1 MKICKKIKT
10 AVMALCLVIGMCAVS
25 TPQTVHAEYG
35 DNAYAFMTQLQSNY
49 PYRQVNSSNGMLSG
63 AEEWLKAQIVTMGYE
78 YMVQPFTK
86 TSSDGVTPCYGE
98 NLIFSKQGT
107 SDRVIVI
114 GAHYDCVEQTFGTDD
129 NASGVGVLLELASI
143 YSTKESPYTIRF
155 ILFSAEEPGC
165 LGSQYYVE
173 NLSQEERDRIACMI
187 NIDTIAAG
195 DNMYLYGGT
204 VDGDGNIVQD
214 WAVYQAQSAADLLG
228 LNMSFH
234 PDVNDSF
241 PTPTKATASDQMAFA
256 NAGIPYIYCE
266 ASNWNGEPYTN
277 FYETSNSAV
286 VGGTVMHNAEYD
298 NLTFIENTFG
308 TRAYDHLQA
317 YTKLIDY
324 LLENMEEG
332 EYTAGYTFED
342 TNTKATT
349 TDSVYFRE
357 KPTQYSQAIELLDA
371 GTEVTV
377 TGYHASWCRVE
388 VDGQEGYIK
397 TDYLTM
403 DENAENGSEEA
414 VSEDSSEEASSENE
428 SEAASDV
435 ELETGTEEEA
445 PSEAVSEN
453 ESEKATAKN
462 ESSKNEISSADAN
475 SSENAAAS
483 NSGSSSQSVS
493 GSQSDSTDVV
503 TKVMNQLK
511 SDPSTLRIVLI
522 AIIVIIGIWLCVFIA
537 LRRKKNAQEEDVSDG
552 SIATVKKVEQAEDSF
567 EEEVTK
573 EKAQK
578 EAAMERAVSKKP
590 VREKKAP
597 SKEISDSDGFES
609 SASKSNDSD
618 TGFANPNKN
627 KGEEKQ

>member
-1 MKICKKIKT
+1 MKICKKIKA

-25 TPQTVHAEYG
+25 LPQTVHAEYG

-49 PYRQVNSSNGMLSG
+49 PYRQVNSSNGMLAG

-78 YMVQPFTK
+78 YMAQPFTR
-86 TSSDGVTPCYGE
+86 TSADGVTPCYGE
-98 NLIFSKQGT
+98 NLIFSKQGA

-143 YSTKESPYTIRF
+143 YSTKETPYTLRF

-173 NLSQEERDRIACMI
+173 SLSEEERDRIACMI

-195 DNMYLYGGT
+195 DNMYLYGGA

-214 WAVYQAQSAADLLG
+214 WAVYQAQSAAELLG
-228 LNMSFH
+228 LDMSFH

-241 PTPTKATASDQMAFA
+241 PTPTKTTASDQMAFS
-256 NAGIPYIYCE
+256 NVGIPYIYCE

-286 VGGTVMHNAEYD
+286 VGGAVMHKAEYD
-298 NLTFIENTFG
+298 NITFIENTFG

-317 YTKLIDY
+317 YSKLLDY
-324 LLENMEEG
+324 FIENMKEG

-357 KPTQYSQAIELLDA
+357 RPTQYSPAIELLDA
-371 GTEVTV
+371 NTEVTV
-377 TGYHASWCRVE
+377 TGYHTSWCRVE

-403 DENAENGSEEA
+403 DADAENGSEE
-414 VSEDSSEEASSENE
+414 VSSEEVSEEASSENE
-428 SEAASDV
+428 SEAASEAESENGSEV
-435 ELETGTEEEA
+435 ESETGTAEELS
-445 PSEAVSEN
+445 SEAVSEN
-453 ESEKATAKN
+453 EAAESATEN
-462 ESSKNEISSADAN
+462 ESSKNEASSADAN
-475 SSENAAAS
+475 PNEKETIVDSNSSAS
-483 NSGSSSQSVS
+483 NPSASSQSVS
-493 GSQSDSTDVV
+493 GSQSDNTNVV
-503 TKVMNQLK
+503 TKVIDQFKN
-511 SDPSTLRIVLI
+511 DPSTLRIVLI
-522 AIIVIIGIWLCVFIA
+522 AVIVIIGIWLCVFIA
-537 LRRKKNAQEEDVSDG
+537 LRRKKNAQEE
-552 SIATVKKVEQAEDSF
+552 
-567 EEEVTK
+567 
-573 EKAQK
+573 EK
-578 EAAMERAVSKKP
+578 
-590 VREKKAP
+590 
-597 SKEISDSDGFES
+597 SDSKSSGNGF
-609 SASKSNDSD
+609 
-618 TGFANPNKN
+618 TNPDK
-627 KGEEKQ
+627 KDEK

>member
-1 MKICKKIKT
+1 MKICKKIKA

-25 TPQTVHAEYG
+25 LPQTVHAEYG

-49 PYRQVNSSNGMLSG
+49 PYRQVNSSNGMLAG

-98 NLIFSKQGT
+98 NLIFSKQGA
-107 SDRVIVI
+107 SDRVVVI

-143 YSTKESPYTIRF
+143 YSTKETPYTLRF

-173 NLSQEERDRIACMI
+173 NLSEEERDRIACMI

-195 DNMYLYGGT
+195 DNMYLYGGA
-204 VDGDGNIVQD
+204 VDGDGTIVQD

-228 LNMSFH
+228 LDMSFH

-241 PTPTKATASDQMAFA
+241 PTPTKTTASDQMAFS
-256 NAGIPYIYCE
+256 NVGIPYLYCE

-286 VGGTVMHNAEYD
+286 VGGAVMHKAEYD

-317 YTKLIDY
+317 YSKLLDY
-324 LLENMEEG
+324 FIENMKEG

-357 KPTQYSQAIELLDA
+357 RPTQYSPAIELLDA
-371 GTEVTV
+371 NTEVTV
-377 TGYHASWCRVE
+377 TGYHESWCRVE

-403 DENAENGSEEA
+403 DANAENGSEEA
-414 VSEDSSEEASSENE
+414 GSEEAGSEEVSEEASSENE
-428 SEAASDV
+428 SEAASEAESENGSEV
-435 ELETGTEEEA
+435 ESETGTAEELS
-445 PSEAVSEN
+445 SEAVSEN
-453 ESEKATAKN
+453 SEKESAEAATEN
-462 ESSKNEISSADAN
+462 ESSKNEASPNEASSADAN
-475 SSENAAAS
+475 ASEKETAAAS
-483 NSGSSSQSVS
+483 NSSSSSQSVS
-493 GSQSDSTDVV
+493 GSQSDSTNVV
-503 TKVMNQLK
+503 TKVIDQLK
-511 SDPSTLRIVLI
+511 NDPSTLRIVLI
-522 AIIVIIGIWLCVFIA
+522 AVIVIIGIWLCVFIA
-537 LRRKKNAQEEDVSDG
+537 LRRKKNAQEEETSEAPTAKQVERAEDVSADEE
-552 SIATVKKVEQAEDSF
+552 APKK
-567 EEEVTK
+567 EVP
-573 EKAQK
+573 EKAVPRRK
-578 EAAMERAVSKKP
+578 V
-590 VREKKAP
+590 
-597 SKEISDSDGFES
+597 SDS
-609 SASKSNDSD
+609 KSSD
-618 TGFANPNKN
+618 TGFANPDK
-627 KGEEKQ
+627 KDEK